1 MCFAGQQ
8 ADMSNRPKRIRPSF
22 SQRVAQEIKGG
33 RSLFSAIFSSSWN
46 SLGSWLNTYD
56 AVDPRNHAMR
66 GLIAR
71 PASAADLVT
80 SQPYIRNLCR
90 NKERN
95 NATVRAAVEGLV
107 ANIVGTGID
116 LEPDTGN
123 PENDEKLRAEWIKYK
138 RDCFIDGMCLDE
150 GQTLACREVVVAGEG
165 LWRLVIDP
173 ERTKKDKIPL
183 CVLPLESEWLGDSG
197 NTVVGKTEGY
207 VGGIKLDLYGRPLSY
222 SLISPSGEPEPV
234 PADKIIHIFERR
246 RALQIRGE
254 PWLAP
259 ILTTLHQEAGLIT
272 AELEA
277 AKNTA
282 GYAAAITTAG
292 GLPSD
297 MDEKGSPTRDI
308 NIGSVLE
315 LQQGEDI
322 KLLSHTRPSQQI
334 KPFRDM
340 LRGDEAGAL
349 RIGRRWLD
357 RDISGANYSSMRAD
371 MLDNDRLL
379 GPVREWMGHQTAG
392 RLYKA
397 VLPYLC
403 LRAGLELQPD
413 TYRLVPDGQPYVDP
427 LKDAQAAAMAI
438 QFGLSTYEAEIGK
451 RGGDYKAI
459 WKKLAEE
466 KKLMDSLGIVVTT
479 PSGDMFGEEPQGGG
493 EEVTDA
499 SKSAGK
505 AKGAGGKFRKE
516 APMDAETRARLASQD
531 ALIQTLLARQPNPQ
545 VTLVNETRMDAAS
558 AAVMGDAIGKAIP
571 KQDAPTINVAAPT
584 VNVAAPNVTVE
595 QPDAPT
601 INVAAPNVTVAAPS
615 VVIAPAQVDVHNS
628 VVVPSR
634 TIKAT
639 PNRDGSVLMVPQ
651 DN

>member
-1 MCFAGQQ
+1 
-8 ADMSNRPKRIRPSF
+8 MSNAPKRQKPSF
-22 SQRVAQEIKGG
+22 FQRFDAEIKGG
-33 RSLFSAIFSSSWN
+33 RSLFSAMFTSTWN
-46 SLGSWLNTYD
+46 SLGSFINTYD
-56 AVDPRNHAMR
+56 AVDPRNHATR

-123 PENDEKLRAEWIKYK
+123 PDNDEKLRNEWHDYK
-138 RDCFIDGMCLDE
+138 RDCFIDGMGLYE
-150 GQTLACREVVVAGEG
+150 GETLACREVVVAGEG
-165 LWRLVIDP
+165 LWRGVIDP
-173 ERTKKDKIPL
+173 SRAAKGRIPL

-197 NTVVGKTEGY
+197 NTVVGLTEGY
-207 VGGIKLDLYGRPLSY
+207 VGGIKLDMYGRPISY
-222 SLISPSGEPEPV
+222 SLVSPSGSPDNV

-282 GYAAAITTAG
+282 GYAAAITTNG
-292 GLPSD
+292 GMPAD
-297 MDEKGSPTRDI
+297 IDERGSPTRDI

-379 GPVREWMGHQTAG
+379 GPVRDWFGHQSVG
-392 RLYKA
+392 RLYKM

-403 LRAGLELQPD
+403 IKAGLPLQPE

-427 LKDAQAAAMAI
+427 LKDAQAAASAI
-438 QFGLSTYEAEIGK
+438 AFGLSTYEAEIGK
-451 RGGDYKAI
+451 RGGDYKAV

-466 KKLMDSLGIVVTT
+466 KQMADKLGIVLNAPDGGT
-479 PSGDMFGEEPQGGG
+479 FGEEPEAAGQENQDTPGDQSANKSKPSAKSPAK
-493 EEVTDA
+493 ERNMTRNEVVELFMQLNA
-499 SKSAGK
+499 SKQSA
-505 AKGAGGKFRKE
+505 
-516 APMDAETRARLASQD
+516 T
-531 ALIQTLLARQPNPQ
+531 N
-545 VTLVNETRMDAAS
+545 VNLVNETRMDSATAAI
-558 AAVMGDAIGKAIP
+558 MGKAIGEAIP
-571 KQDAPTINVAAPT
+571 KQDAPVVTVAAAQITVEQPDIRVDVAAPTVNVAAPAVQVDVAAPSVNVAAPT
-584 VNVAAPNVTVE
+584 VNVAAPNIIF
-595 QPDAPT
+595 PARKT
-601 INVAAPNVTVAAPS
+601 IARPNA
-615 VVIAPAQVDVHNS
+615 
-628 VVVPSR
+628 
-634 TIKAT
+634 
-639 PNRDGSVLMVPQ
+639 DGSVTMTQ
-651 DN
+651 IDE